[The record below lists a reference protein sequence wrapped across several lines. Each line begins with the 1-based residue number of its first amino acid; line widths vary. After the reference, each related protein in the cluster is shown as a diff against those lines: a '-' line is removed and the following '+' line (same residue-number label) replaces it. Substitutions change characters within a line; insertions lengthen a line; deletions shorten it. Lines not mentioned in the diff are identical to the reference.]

1 MPQFPGVFLWACF
14 GFQAPLSVSA
24 ALPEELLH
32 PPPLFCL
39 SCICGR
45 HLEADA
51 ASCLSNELKP
61 SMVWKNGQGQ
71 LGLLAQEAWLSPTL
85 IWICVLFQP
94 PAHAAHRVFQTPQ
107 TIWIFCSSC
116 GLCFTPHL
124 SITLSEG
131 AEGKQANSSSVNQ
144 AAGLL
149 ST

>member
-1 MPQFPGVFLWACF
+1 MPQFPR
-14 GFQAPLSVSA
+14 PSLSPS
-24 ALPEELLH
+24 ALPEELQH
-32 PPPLFCL
+32 FPPLSCL

-45 HLEADA
+45 HLETES
-51 ASCLSNELKP
+51 ASCLSNELTL
-61 SMVWKNGQGQ
+61 SVIRKNGQGQ
-71 LGLLAQEAWLSPTL
+71 LGLLAQEAWLSQPL

-94 PAHAAHRVFQTPQ
+94 PAHAAHRVFQAPQ
-107 TIWIFCSSC
+107 TIWIFRSSR